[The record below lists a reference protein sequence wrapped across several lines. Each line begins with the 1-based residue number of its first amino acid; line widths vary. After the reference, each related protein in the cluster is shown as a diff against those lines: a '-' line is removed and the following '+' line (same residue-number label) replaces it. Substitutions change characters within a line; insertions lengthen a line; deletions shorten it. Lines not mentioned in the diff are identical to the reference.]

1 MIKDTDA
8 QNKEEMHRTGMW
20 EGVQSSRAFS
30 RYTNLPAL
38 HHQPG
43 SSLNPA
49 LWGGSF
55 GSTGSALLR
64 VGFSLLRSGF
74 L

>member
-1 MIKDTDA
+1 
-8 QNKEEMHRTGMW
+8 MW

-30 RYTNLPAL
+30 RYTNLPAPM

-49 LWGGSF
+49 LWGGAF
-55 GSTGSALLR
+55 GSAGAALLR
-64 VGFSLLRSGF
+64 MRSSLLRSGF